1 MDSRNPIWSKVASM
15 RQSLFWL
22 RFRSGRCG
30 TMDSPRFKIPNQSHP
45 LQTWIPGFQSH
56 CFCVVKN
63 ELATQKYL
71 RFKKSPGNTGTTIPP
86 LGFPTIYLS
95 YLYYILH
102 IYIYYH
108 IYIYIY
114 MYYNIYIC
122 ICIII
127 YIWLHHVIWY
137 DIPFFTAISCVQIW
151 KMSRHVQTPHK
162 FGAQACHYWSRF
174 AGTPICFF

>member
-1 MDSRNPIWSKVASM
+1 MSISFLWAMDSRNPIWSKVASM

-102 IYIYYH
+102 IYII
-108 IYIYIY
+108 IYTYIY
-114 MYYNIYIC
+114 MYYNIYIYVYVLSY
-122 ICIII
+122 I
-127 YIWLHHVIWY
+127 YDYI
-137 DIPFFTAISCVQIW
+137 
-151 KMSRHVQTPHK
+151 M
-162 FGAQACHYWSRF
+162 
-174 AGTPICFF
+174 